1 MRIGNYITY
10 VLASAGAIAGQ
21 QLGLPSLNYL
31 GFMNI
36 TLGSFLTVGDV
47 GLGQQVTIPITG
59 GTVRGARVTGT
70 ISSFGGDYG
79 YFDAK
84 GIYHPDARLN
94 IQTDD
99 GALIYVQ
106 LAGSELATN
115 EGQPDNR
122 GILRVKYESGHTNY
136 TWLNSVAA
144 TAMYEILGVI
154 GHSTYLLVDAWETKP
169 PQKKVSV

>member
-21 QLGLPSLNYL
+21 QLGRPSLNYL
-31 GFMNI
+31 GLMNI

-79 YFDAK
+79 YFDVK

-122 GILRVKYESGHTNY
+122 GILRVN
-136 TWLNSVAA
+136 VAA
-144 TAMYEILGVI
+144 TAMYEIPGVI
-154 GHSTYLLVDAWETKP
+154 GHNTYLLVDAWETKP